1 MSKELKKTFGHA
13 GIYAVG
19 VILNRAVSF
28 LMLPI
33 YTRVLTP
40 SDYGIMEILELTVDV
55 VSIVTGMG
63 IIQGLF
69 KFYYQTDS
77 EDDRK
82 NVVSTIFVMIISFYA
97 ISCTAG
103 VLLSDL
109 ISGLVFRNH
118 EYAYFIQISFVNL
131 FLSFLV
137 YVPLA
142 YIRTRQLP
150 LLFVVIS
157 AFQLALQLSLNIL
170 LVVYYKMGVL
180 GVLYST
186 FIASSVI
193 GGGLTV
199 YTFRRTGIRLSRT
212 ISSKLLRFG
221 YPFIISGFGAFI
233 LTYADR
239 YFLNYY
245 QHLSDVGVYA
255 LGYKF
260 GFLLMT
266 FPIQPIFNIW
276 MVQRFELVKKDD
288 HTQIFNRFYLW
299 FMIIATSAVL
309 FICLFSRDVIRIMA
323 DPSYWEAFKIIPI
336 IVAAYLFQGCT
347 DFFNFGIYHSGKT
360 KHIAYGTIFSALII
374 ITLSFFLIPRY
385 GIYGAAWATLICF
398 FIRLVYVYWAS
409 QKLFWINY
417 DLKKPIFVLFS
428 ATAVFVVQLGAVRW
442 VPGMESILI
451 SLAVN
456 SALLACYIAILLV
469 SSVIDPEDRRQ
480 LYTVVLNPKRI
491 LSLASSLGK

>member
-1 MSKELKKTFGHA
+1 LSKDLKKTFGHA

-19 VILNRAVSF
+19 VFLNRAVSF

-33 YTRVLTP
+33 YTRLLTP
-40 SDYGIMEILELTVDV
+40 ADYGIMEILELTVDV

-63 IIQGLF
+63 ILQGLF
-69 KFYYQTDS
+69 KFYYQTDN
-77 EDDRK
+77 EQDRK
-82 NVVSTIFVMIISFYA
+82 KVVSTIFLLIIAFYA

-103 VLLSDL
+103 VLLSDF
-109 ISGLVFRNH
+109 ITGLVFHSH
-118 EYAYFIQISFVNL
+118 EYTYFVQISFVNL

-157 AFQLALQLSLNIL
+157 GVQLAMQLSMNIV
-170 LVVYYKMGVL
+170 LVVYYRMGVL

-186 FIASSVI
+186 FISSVFI
-193 GGGLTV
+193 GGVLTV
-199 YTFRRTGIRLSRT
+199 YTFKLTGIRLSRP
-212 ISSKLLRFG
+212 IASKLFRFG

-239 YFLNYY
+239 YFLNFYH
-245 QHLSDVGVYA
+245 QLADVGVYA

-276 MVQRFELVKKDD
+276 MVQRFELIKKID
-288 HTQIFNRFYLW
+288 HTEIFNRFYLW
-299 FMIIATSAVL
+299 FMIISTSAVL
-309 FICLFSRDVIRIMA
+309 FISLFSRDVIRIMA

-336 IVAAYLFQGCT
+336 IVAAYLFQACT

-360 KHIAYGTIFSALII
+360 KHIAYGTGLSALII
-374 ITLSFFLIPRY
+374 ITLSFLLIPPF
-385 GIYGAAWATLICF
+385 GIYGAAWATFVCF
-398 FIRLVYVYWAS
+398 LIRLLYVYWAS
-409 QKLFWINY
+409 QRLFRIDY
-417 DLKKPIFVLFS
+417 ELKKPILILCLAV
-428 ATAVFVVQLGAVRW
+428 AVFLLQVGVIRW
-442 VPGMESILI
+442 FAGMENILI

-456 SALLACYIAILLV
+456 SALLVAFIVALFVTKAIGTDDRKQLLAMV
-469 SSVIDPEDRRQ
+469 S
-480 LYTVVLNPKRI
+480 NPKSI
-491 LSLASSLGK
+491 LSFAGK

>member
-13 GIYAVG
+13 GIYAIG
-19 VILNRAVSF
+19 VVLNRAVSF

-33 YTRVLTP
+33 YTRLLTP
-40 SDYGIMEILELTVDV
+40 ADYGIMEILELTVDV
-55 VSIVTGMG
+55 VSIVTGLG
-63 IIQGLF
+63 ILQGLF
-69 KFYYQTDS
+69 KFYYQTNS
-77 EDDRK
+77 ELDRK
-82 NVVSTIFVMIISFYA
+82 KVVSTIFILIISFYA
-97 ISCTAG
+97 LSCTAG
-103 VLLSDL
+103 VLLSDV
-109 ISGLVFRNH
+109 ISALVFRTH
-118 EYAYFIQISFVNL
+118 EYVYFIQISFVNL

-142 YIRTRQLP
+142 YVRTRQLP
-150 LLFVVIS
+150 VLFVAIS
-157 AFQLALQLSLNIL
+157 AVQLALQLSLNIL
-170 LVVYYKMGVL
+170 LVVVYKMGVL

-186 FIASSVI
+186 FISSSVV
-193 GGGLTV
+193 GAALTI
-199 YTFRRTGIRLSRT
+199 YTFRRTGIHLSRSIT
-212 ISSKLLRFG
+212 SKLLQFG

-276 MVQRFELVKKDD
+276 MVQRFELVKKGD

-299 FMIIATSAVL
+299 FMIISTSAVL

-336 IVAAYLFQGCT
+336 IVAAYLFQACT

-360 KHIAYGTIFSALII
+360 KHIAYGTILSALII
-374 ITLSFFLIPRY
+374 ITLSFLLIPLY
-385 GIYGAAWATLICF
+385 GIYGAAWATFICF

-409 QKLFWINY
+409 QRLFWINY
-417 DLKKPIFVLFS
+417 DLKKPILVLFS
-428 ATAVFVVQLGAVRW
+428 AAAVFLVQFGAVHW
-442 VPGMESILI
+442 IPGMSTIMI

-456 SALLACYIAILLV
+456 SALLVCFIAILLV
-469 SSVIDPEDRRQ
+469 SSVIDPQDRRQ
-480 LYTVVLNPKRI
+480 LFEMILNPRRI